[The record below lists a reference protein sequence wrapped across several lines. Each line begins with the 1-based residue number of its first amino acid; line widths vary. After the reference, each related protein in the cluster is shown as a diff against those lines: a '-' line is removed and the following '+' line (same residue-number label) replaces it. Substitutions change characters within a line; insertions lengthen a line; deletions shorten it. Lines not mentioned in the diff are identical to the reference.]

1 MIPTNYK
8 TTNGKPPHIFGVI
21 KTTNQRNELNKE
33 ENRKDPQ
40 RELQQEKQAQQSSIG
55 QSKHLQGLGV
65 MK

>member
-1 MIPTNYK
+1 M
-8 TTNGKPPHIFGVI
+8 
-21 KTTNQRNELNKE
+21 TNQRHELNKE

-40 RELQQEKQAQQSSIG
+40 RELQQEQQAQQSSIG